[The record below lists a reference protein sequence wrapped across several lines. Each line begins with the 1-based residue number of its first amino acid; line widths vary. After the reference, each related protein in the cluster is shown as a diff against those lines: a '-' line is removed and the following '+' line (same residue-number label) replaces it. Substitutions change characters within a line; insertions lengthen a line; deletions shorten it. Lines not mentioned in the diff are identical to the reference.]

1 MRNRVLIA
9 LTLLLLL
16 STYKLQNNFYF
27 SSRMN
32 IKEIIVENVSVLNTT
47 DIKSKLSFF
56 YDTNFYFLKKTDI
69 QKALEKEDFVESFH
83 IKKIYPDK
91 IKIKI
96 FEKKP
101 VAILQSKKK
110 NFILLTKIKFYP
122 TEI

>member
-16 STYKLQNNFYF
+16 STYKLQNNFSF

-32 IKEIIVENVSVLNTT
+32 VKEIIVENVSVLNTK

-56 YDTNFYFLKKTDI
+56 YDTSFYFLKKTDI
-69 QKALEKEDFVESFH
+69 EKALENEEFVEGFH

-110 NFILLTKIKFYP
+110 ILFY
-122 TEI
+122 